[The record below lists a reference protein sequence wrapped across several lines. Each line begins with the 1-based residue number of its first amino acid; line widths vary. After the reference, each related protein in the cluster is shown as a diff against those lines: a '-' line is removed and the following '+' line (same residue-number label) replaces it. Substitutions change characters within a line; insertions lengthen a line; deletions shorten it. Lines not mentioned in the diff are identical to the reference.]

1 MVFCPSAPP
10 PFYVRIEVSHPA
22 TRLLHTN
29 NIAHLLKQKQTF
41 LKFAAILRQETVH
54 LAEHCFD
61 ASASEITA
69 EIRKVLIAEKKPLKT
84 LDFQGLF

>member
-1 MVFCPSAPP
+1 MYPFAPP
-10 PFYVRIEVSHPA
+10 PLFFKCGEANHLV

-69 EIRKVLIAEKKPLKT
+69 EIRKVLIAEKSP
-84 LDFQGLF
+84 